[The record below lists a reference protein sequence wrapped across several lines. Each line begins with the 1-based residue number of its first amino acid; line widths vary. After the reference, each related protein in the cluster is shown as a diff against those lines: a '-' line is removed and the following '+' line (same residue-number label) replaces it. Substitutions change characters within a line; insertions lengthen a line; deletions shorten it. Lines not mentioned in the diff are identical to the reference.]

1 MLDFTV
7 IAILLFLAAQLFT
20 VAIGIDFKQSGAK
33 AILFVFSLAI
43 GQAFLFWIGYSL
55 GNLFMYLMEGFKSF
69 VIFAALFL
77 IAIRMLM
84 ESFQVWKGL
93 RTYSL
98 DSLRLSVFASLAQ
111 GINAFL
117 VGLLFIFLP
126 FEKNWLTIVL
136 FAFALLF
143 SLAGA
148 LVKTTKNSLTFA
160 ALMFVLGGILMTF
173 SSIYISF
180 FALE

>member
-33 AILFVFSLAI
+33 AILFVFSLAV
-43 GQAFLFWIGYSL
+43 GQAFLFWIGYGL
-55 GNLFMYLMEGFKSF
+55 GSLFMYLMEGFKSF

-84 ESFQVWKGL
+84 ESLQVWKGL

-98 DSLRLSVFASLAQ
+98 DSIRLSVFASLAQ

-117 VGLLFIFLP
+117 VGLLFVFLP

-143 SLAGA
+143 SLVGA
-148 LVKTTKNSLTFA
+148 LVKSTKNSITFA

-173 SSIYISF
+173 SSIYIGF

>member
-7 IAILLFLAAQLFT
+7 IAILFFLAAQLFT
-20 VAIGIDFKQSGAK
+20 VAIGIGFKQSGAK
-33 AILFVFSLAI
+33 AILFVLGLAV
-43 GQAFLFWIGYSL
+43 GQAALFWL
-55 GNLFMYLMEGFKSF
+55 GFVTGGLFMHLMEGFKSF
-69 VIFAALFL
+69 VIFISFFL
-77 IAIRMLM
+77 IGIRMLM

-98 DSLRLSVFASLAQ
+98 DSIRLSFFASLAQ

-117 VGLLFIFLP
+117 VGLLFVFLP
-126 FEKNWLTIVL
+126 FEKNWLTFVL

-148 LVKTTKNSLTFA
+148 LVKSTKNSITFA

-173 SSIYISF
+173 SSIYIGF
-180 FALE
+180 FTLE

>member
-1 MLDFTV
+1 MLYFIV
-7 IAILLFLAAQLFT
+7 IAILFFLAAQLFT

-33 AILFVFSLAI
+33 AILFVLGLAV
-43 GQAFLFWIGYSL
+43 GQAVLFWL
-55 GNLFMYLMEGFKSF
+55 GFLTGGLFMHLMEGFKSI

-84 ESFQVWKGL
+84 ESLQVWKGL
-93 RTYSL
+93 RTYTL
-98 DSLRLSVFASLAQ
+98 DSLRLSIFASLAQ

-117 VGLLFIFLP
+117 IGLLFVFLP
-126 FEKNWLTIVL
+126 FEKSLLTIVL

-148 LVKTTKNSLTFA
+148 LVKSTKNSITFA

-173 SSIYISF
+173 SSIYIGF